1 MTLDRSGTWQDLTT
15 EDFAGLDP
23 ERTIALL
30 PVGAVEQHGP
40 HLPLV
45 TDTCILEGIVAR
57 TLELL
62 PASARVLVLPTQAV
76 GDSAEH
82 GGFAGTLSL
91 SPETLIR
98 AWSELG
104 AAVRRAGLRK
114 LVMLNSHGGQPQVV
128 DIVAQKLRLE
138 HAMLAVKVN
147 SFALGTPGG
156 LFDGEELRHGI
167 HGGALE
173 TSLMLHL
180 RPDLVRLDKAVDF
193 RSRSIELAED
203 FERIG
208 PLGPVGFAWATQDLH
223 PSGACGNAAAADAE
237 KGRLLLDHLARAL
250 AEILAETARFPLA
263 HLSDPA

>member
-1 MTLDRSGTWQDLTT
+1 MPAGYWRDCSCA
-15 EDFAGLDP
+15 DFPPADP
-23 ERTIALL
+23 ERAVALL
-30 PVGAVEQHGP
+30 PVSAVEQHGP
-40 HLPLV
+40 HLPLATDAVIGEGVV
-45 TDTCILEGIVAR
+45 TRLLERGVGDVTLLVLPAMEVGDSVEHTGFPGTLCIDAR
-57 TLELL
+57 TLLDAWL
-62 PASARVLVLPTQAV
+62 DV
-76 GDSAEH
+76 GRSVA
-82 GGFAGTLSL
+82 
-91 SPETLIR
+91 
-98 AWSELG
+98 
-104 AAVRRAGLRK
+104 RAGVRK
-114 LVMLNSHGGQPQVV
+114 LVLFNSHGGNGPLV
-128 DIVAQKLRLE
+128 DLAAVRLRAQC
-138 HAMLAVKVN
+138 AMLVARAASYRLGVPPDL
-147 SFALGTPGG
+147 FAADELAHG
-156 LFDGEELRHGI
+156 L
-167 HGGALE
+167 HGGEVE